1 MFNLST
7 NPILAMLS
15 PPKREQQHSFLLSI
29 IVIIT
34 CRNDGGVRMITAG
47 FTDVARN
54 FSSVTK
60 YVAEGKEEATI
71 FNG

>member
-1 MFNLST
+1 M
-7 NPILAMLS
+7 M
-15 PPKREQQHSFLLSI
+15 
-29 IVIIT
+29 
-34 CRNDGGVRMITAG
+34 GVRIITAG

-60 YVAEGKEEATI
+60 YVAEGKAQVTI

>member
-1 MFNLST
+1 MGL
-7 NPILAMLS
+7 
-15 PPKREQQHSFLLSI
+15 
-29 IVIIT
+29 
-34 CRNDGGVRMITAG
+34 RMITAS

-60 YVAEGKEEATI
+60 HVAEGKEEVTI